1 MDDDPSAGRDP
12 SDPPLTQQPIALD
25 VALPVPGHEK
35 FLLKDLDTGMKSYI
49 TDQEWVEKPTIK
61 PSETRPG
68 SSTKPPIMPTI
79 TDTRHND
86 RPPNPSK
93 RSRSDE
99 LQNAHRT
106 LRASD
111 HVKVIAHKKRER
123 DFANLYR
130 WQRVRAHTGAIR
142 VIEFNNNGTFLASA
156 GEDTIIKIWD
166 IDTTLADSAVN
177 VAKGLSASGATE
189 SVIPGARVHSSF
201 VYIRKGTSLV
211 AFSGHTSDVTA
222 LGWSQNDFLL
232 SGSLDKSIRLWHPR
246 AKACLRKLM
255 HNDMVTSVAYH
266 PTAEQICISGAV
278 DGMVRMWHLKE
289 RKMLSQAE
297 TDDLI
302 TSCAI
307 TPDGT
312 TALVGTYH
320 GRCKFYAL
328 FDEIQAEWQFKHT
341 TQLDVRSRRAKHAQ
355 GKKICGFRFFNQTDN
370 VLISSNDSRLRL
382 YRLDDKSVQAK
393 FVGHQNN
400 ESLLNGSFSPKG
412 NFVLCAAETRMVHI
426 WDVDYSDNAKNEEAP
441 RREPVADH
449 APKKDSGIAYEA
461 FHAQDSG
468 MVTAALFAPEIVPPE
483 ALNLRAANYSV
494 RTSGLVIVT
503 ASNEGDIQVFGCC

>member
-1 MDDDPSAGRDP
+1 
-12 SDPPLTQQPIALD
+12 
-25 VALPVPGHEK
+25 
-35 FLLKDLDTGMKSYI
+35 
-49 TDQEWVEKPTIK
+49 
-61 PSETRPG
+61 
-68 SSTKPPIMPTI
+68 
-79 TDTRHND
+79 
-86 RPPNPSK
+86 
-93 RSRSDE
+93 
-99 LQNAHRT
+99 
-106 LRASD
+106 
-111 HVKVIAHKKRER
+111 
-123 DFANLYR
+123 
-130 WQRVRAHTGAIR
+130 
-142 VIEFNNNGTFLASA
+142 
-156 GEDTIIKIWD
+156 
-166 IDTTLADSAVN
+166 
-177 VAKGLSASGATE
+177 
-189 SVIPGARVHSSF
+189 
-201 VYIRKGTSLV
+201 
-211 AFSGHTSDVTA
+211 
-222 LGWSQNDFLL
+222 
-232 SGSLDKSIRLWHPR
+232 
-246 AKACLRKLM
+246 M